1 MIMQNPHNFV
11 LFEIAHSCLRAAT
24 ISTNLDEASFFEAPI
39 SGYAKGKVSN
49 PLGLAESIANL
60 LTVAHID
67 GQKIQAHLMVPAIHT
82 RTSVT
87 SIEHRTAG
95 TYRSSDFDAMRDA
108 ALDAA
113 SGDLD
118 EAVDCIPLSFK
129 VDGSDTDH
137 KAFGS
142 CGRLIKAR
150 FLVFVYPR
158 TLLADLVAA
167 FNAAGIE
174 VASFRAAGRGLA
186 ESLKMLRKN
195 AENAVLVD
203 VGHSTTTGAVM
214 VAGSLY
220 DVFSIPVGGIHMT
233 KDLVAGLGW
242 EFSECERLKLTVGLV
257 PEDGCLATSN
267 HLKFL
272 KPRVTELCAL
282 IGKRFSLYARALDG
296 GVMLCGGAS
305 YLRGLTQEFAKELQ
319 VTSPF
324 VCQLT
329 RPAVEAFLPG
339 LLINHLPN
347 SLSSAYLSLMAN
359 TANLRDDLF
368 ARRKNDLERPFA
380 KLRPLWTWL
389 SELSR

>member
-1 MIMQNPHNFV
+1 
-11 LFEIAHSCLRAAT
+11 
-24 ISTNLDEASFFEAPI
+24 
-39 SGYAKGKVSN
+39 
-49 PLGLAESIANL
+49 
-60 LTVAHID
+60 
-67 GQKIQAHLMVPAIHT
+67 
-82 RTSVT
+82 
-87 SIEHRTAG
+87 
-95 TYRSSDFDAMRDA
+95 
-108 ALDAA
+108 
-113 SGDLD
+113 
-118 EAVDCIPLSFK
+118 
-129 VDGSDTDH
+129 
-137 KAFGS
+137 
-142 CGRLIKAR
+142 
-150 FLVFVYPR
+150 
-158 TLLADLVAA
+158 
-167 FNAAGIE
+167 
-174 VASFRAAGRGLA
+174 
-186 ESLKMLRKN
+186 
-195 AENAVLVD
+195 
-203 VGHSTTTGAVM
+203 
-214 VAGSLY
+214 
-220 DVFSIPVGGIHMT
+220 MT